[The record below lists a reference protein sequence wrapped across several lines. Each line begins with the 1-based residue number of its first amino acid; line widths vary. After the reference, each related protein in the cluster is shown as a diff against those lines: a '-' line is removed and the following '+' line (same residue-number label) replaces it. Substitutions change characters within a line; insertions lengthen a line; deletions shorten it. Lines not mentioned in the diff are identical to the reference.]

1 MKNFWGKLKSISS
14 KRILY
19 FDYARLISTKI
30 MNVFQ
35 MRIVFKF
42 QIITIS
48 YRFYGRK
55 QFNIKNK
62 VYQFID
68 FEDLQILTTNERNLW
83 SIVKHGNPIQ
93 GRKGPE
99 QGFPCVE
106 LLTGKNLFS
115 LQGTPLLIAGILYS
129 LQGFPCEN
137 YYTGRSLQSV
147 QGMGLQCGWLMYS
160 RVGNRCIAA
169 MFINFGKF

>member
-1 MKNFWGKLKSISS
+1 MKNFRGKLKSFSS

-19 FDYARLISTKI
+19 FDYALLISTKI

-83 SIVKHGNPIQ
+83 SIVKHCNPVQGQNSARTRFSLCSNSHREKPVFITGNPSSHCRDPVFIT
-93 GRKGPE
+93 GN
-99 QGFPCVE
+99 GFAVHV
-106 LLTGKNLFS
+106 LRQLMIDF
-115 LQGTPLLIAGILYS
+115 LQTLIK
-129 LQGFPCEN
+129 FE
-137 YYTGRSLQSV
+137 
-147 QGMGLQCGWLMYS
+147 S
-160 RVGNRCIAA
+160 RLHC
-169 MFINFGKF
+169 